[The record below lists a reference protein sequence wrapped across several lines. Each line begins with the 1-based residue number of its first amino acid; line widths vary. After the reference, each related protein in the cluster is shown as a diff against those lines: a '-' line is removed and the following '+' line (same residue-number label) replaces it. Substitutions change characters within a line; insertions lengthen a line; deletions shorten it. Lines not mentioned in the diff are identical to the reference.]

1 MYFTTGYNR
10 STNICGDVF
19 RKRVATVLPPP
30 HLHTS
35 ALCRHLILHYTVSA
49 AMERFPFSASSPI
62 PTSF

>member
-10 STNICGDVF
+10 STNMCGDVF

-35 ALCRHLILHYTVSA
+35 ALFRHLTVSA
-49 AMERFPFSASSPI
+49 AMEIFPFSASSPI
-62 PTSF
+62 PTSY